1 MRTLPSLPKIILG
14 TGLTLVVMVL
24 ALLPPIL
31 HFLTGPVGPGIGG
44 FIAGRAFRLS
54 DREAAVMGAL
64 LALAT
69 GLPAYLLLGGI
80 VDNTG
85 FDIVVAVVAAA
96 WSGGIATVAAWFAG
110 GEEEEDRSAAAT
122 D

>member
-44 FIAGRAFRLS
+44 FIAGGVFRLS
-54 DREAAVMGAL
+54 DREAAVMGVL
-64 LALAT
+64 LALAA
-69 GLPAYLLLGGI
+69 GLPAYFLLGGF

-85 FDIVVAVVAAA
+85 FDILVAVVAAA
-96 WSGGIATVAAWFAG
+96 WSGGIATLAAWFAG
-110 GEEEEDRSAAAT
+110 GDE
-122 D
+122 